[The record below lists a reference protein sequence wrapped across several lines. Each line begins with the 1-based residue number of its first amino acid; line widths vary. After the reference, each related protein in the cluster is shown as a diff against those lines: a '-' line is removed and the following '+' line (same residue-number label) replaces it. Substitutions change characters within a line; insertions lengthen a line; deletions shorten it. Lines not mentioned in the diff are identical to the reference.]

1 LEHASDEQLGGI
13 MQKVPIDLV
22 KPGMVLA
29 KPILN
34 DKGMALCAEGTELSA
49 SIIDRLIKMNITHVT
64 LKGNPIDL
72 GIEIKSKEQ
81 RVQDLNTRFSK
92 IKDDPIMDKLRAAI
106 ENAIL
111 TLDEEDDKGSV
122 SKGGPA

>member
-1 LEHASDEQLGGI
+1 
-13 MQKVPIDLV
+13 MQRVPIDLA

-34 DKGMALCAEGTELSA
+34 DSGMALCAEGTELTA
-49 SIIDRLIKMNITHVT
+49 SIIERLIKMNIFYVT
-64 LKGNPIDL
+64 LRGNPVDL
-72 GIEIKSKEQ
+72 GIEVKSKEQ
-81 RVQDLNTRFSK
+81 KIHELNARFAK
-92 IKDDPIMDKLRAAI
+92 IKGDPLMDRIRASI

-111 TLDEEDDKGSV
+111 SQVEEESADDT

>member
-1 LEHASDEQLGGI
+1 

-34 DKGMALCAEGTELSA
+34 DSGMALCAEGTELTA
-49 SIIDRLIKMNITHVT
+49 SIIERLIKMNISHVT

-81 RVQDLNTRFSK
+81 KVQELNARFEK
-92 IKDDPIMDKLRAAI
+92 IKGDPLMEKIKASIEKAIMSQ
-106 ENAIL
+106 
-111 TLDEEDDKGSV
+111 EEEETAGD

>member
-1 LEHASDEQLGGI
+1 

-34 DKGMALCAEGTELSA
+34 DSGMALCAEGTELTA
-49 SIIDRLIKMNITHVT
+49 SIIERLIKINITHVT
-64 LKGNPIDL
+64 LRGNPVDL

-81 RVQDLNTRFSK
+81 KVKELHARFEK
-92 IKDDPIMDKLRAAI
+92 VKDDPLMDRIKTSI
-106 ENAIL
+106 EKAIL
-111 TLDEEDDKGSV
+111 SQEEEETAGDP
-122 SKGGPA
+122 KGGPA

>member
-1 LEHASDEQLGGI
+1 
-13 MQKVPIDLV
+13 MQRVPIDLV
-22 KPGMVLA
+22 KPGMILA

-49 SIIDRLIKMNITHVT
+49 AIIERLIKMNISHVT

-72 GIEIKSKEQ
+72 GIEIKTKEQ
-81 RVQDLNTRFSK
+81 KIQELHARFEK
-92 IKDDPIMDKLRAAI
+92 IKGDPLMDRIKASI
-106 ENAIL
+106 EKAIL
-111 TLDEEDDKGSV
+111 SQEDEEKAGD

>member
-1 LEHASDEQLGGI
+1 

-34 DKGMALCAEGTELSA
+34 DSGMALCAEGTELTA
-49 SIIDRLIKMNITHVT
+49 SIIERLIKMNITHVT
-64 LKGNPIDL
+64 LRGNPVDL

-81 RVQDLNTRFSK
+81 KVKELHARFEK
-92 IKDDPIMDKLRAAI
+92 VKDDPLMDRIKASI
-106 ENAIL
+106 EKAIL
-111 TLDEEDDKGSV
+111 SQEEETAGDP
-122 SKGGPA
+122 KGGPA